1 MVDWNEVQSLATAVL
16 VVTSLGGIIYAGLQ
30 LRHEREYRAVTNL
43 EKQLDFF
50 HSDKFREA
58 RRRLARERLSER
70 GELLALDKDNPPV
83 AAFEVLDFYEH
94 LGLLVKKGHLEVY
107 DVWHTFYERLQP
119 VYADF
124 RAIVEDRG
132 SDWMDE
138 YSDLRRLMHATDRL
152 QQHRMRRKRQ
162 DHAKLWSDDRIA
174 DHYGYEIETT
184 SDYVPRRRSRGLS
197 RRRDQTPVA
206 ETPMVVAEHLDG

>member
-1 MVDWNEVQSLATAVL
+1 MSINWTEVEAFATIAYVL
-16 VVTSLGGIIYAGLQ
+16 TSAGAITYAGLQ
-30 LRHEREYRAVTNL
+30 LRREREYRSVTNL

-58 RRRLARERLSER
+58 RRRLARERLSDT
-70 GELLALDKDNPPV
+70 GKLLALDKDSPPV

-94 LGLLVKKGHLEVY
+94 LGLLVKKGHLEIY

-124 RAIVEDRG
+124 RSVIEDG
-132 SDWMDE
+132 GGEWSDE
-138 YSDLRRLMHATDRL
+138 YSDLRRVMHATDSI
-152 QQHRMRRKRQ
+152 QQHRMLRRGQ
-162 DHAKLWSDDRIA
+162 EHGKLWSDDRIA
-174 DHYGYEIETT
+174 DHYGYELEAT
-184 SDYVPRRRSRGLS
+184 SAYSPRRVVRGLS

-206 ETPMVVAEHLDG
+206 ELPQVVAEHHE